1 MQKKT
6 NIYVYQIE
14 TILRLYNV
22 MYIKLVNL
30 LVAGTLHYTLYFEYL
45 FTNRNKNVCN
55 NLQLYNMTNI
65 LFIVVIVLKP
75 TIFTDISYSYNNN
88 MYYVPITT

>member
-1 MQKKT
+1 
-6 NIYVYQIE
+6 
-14 TILRLYNV
+14 
-22 MYIKLVNL
+22 
-30 LVAGTLHYTLYFEYL
+30 
-45 FTNRNKNVCN
+45 
-55 NLQLYNMTNI
+55 MTNI

>member
-1 MQKKT
+1 
-6 NIYVYQIE
+6 
-14 TILRLYNV
+14 

-55 NLQLYNMTNI
+55 NL
-65 LFIVVIVLKP
+65 
-75 TIFTDISYSYNNN
+75 
-88 MYYVPITT
+88 